1 MTRLARLLLYPIAV
15 ALLAVPG
22 AHAASIAGD
31 GFALDVIIDD
41 GVGGTVAQG
50 PFLGTA
56 GGVADNIFSDPDV
69 STVFTAGSTDYDFRI
84 NWIDDDSFDLIFFGA
99 GAIDL
104 FGLSVTLSGL
114 DFLSGAQPVDIV
126 GAVFNRAASNVDT
139 YNAGPSMPDPSVA
152 FTARSV
158 TATFSSFPLELA
170 ADGPTLRFDV
180 QVAEV
185 PEPSSA
191 LIVLGGLGL
200 LGLLRW
206 HRR

>member
-1 MTRLARLLLYPIAV
+1 MTKLARFLLYPIAV
-15 ALLAVPG
+15 ALLTLPG

-31 GFALDVIIDD
+31 SFDLDVIIDD
-41 GVGGTVAQG
+41 GLGGTVAQG
-50 PFLGTA
+50 PFTGTA

-69 STVFTAGSTDYDFRI
+69 STLFTAGSTDYDFRI
-84 NWIDDDSFDLIFFGA
+84 NWIDDDSFDLTFFGS

-104 FGLSVTLSGL
+104 TNLSVTVSGL
-114 DFLSGAQPVDIV
+114 DFMSGAQPVDII

-139 YNAGPSMPDPSVA
+139 YDAGPSMPDPSVA

-158 TATFSSFPLELA
+158 TATFGSFPQALA

-180 QVAEV
+180 QVAQV
-185 PEPSSA
+185 PEPSSG
-191 LIVLGGLGL
+191 LVVLGGLGL
-200 LGLLRW
+200 LGLLRR